1 MHYEIAV
8 TGLFVYISTM
18 RPVDPPVEYGVLGP
32 HIRLLFAQKRPIGY
46 WDFSNLRAPY
56 WRLYSLS
63 EQGAWVKVGQ
73 TLSRLS
79 PDRLYLF
86 PANLS
91 FSSGCEVELDQFFV
105 HFTIEPALPEASVPD
120 SFLTVD
126 LTPELKSL
134 MNRIHDGTSSARE
147 SLLLMALVQMTLDAS
162 DLQLRDRSLST
173 RLEKAQDL
181 MRHHL
186 QQGISNKEIAGAL
199 HMSPNA
205 FIRWYKLVTGTSP
218 QFWLNRERINE
229 ASFWLHH
236 TDASMERIAET
247 LGFGDRYHF
256 SRVFKRIQGV
266 SPAVFR
272 KNRDLPPPRLQ
283 V

>member
-1 MHYEIAV
+1 MY
-8 TGLFVYISTM
+8 VYISTM
-18 RPVDPPVEYGVLGP
+18 TLSESPAEYGVLGP

-46 WDFSNLRAPY
+46 WNFANLRAPY
-56 WRLYSLS
+56 WRLYHLS
-63 EQGAWVKVGQ
+63 EPGAWVEVD
-73 TLSRLS
+73 RRHAELS
-79 PDRLYLF
+79 PDFLYLF

-91 FSSGCEVELDQFFV
+91 FSSGCDAKLDQFFV
-105 HFTIEPALPEASVPD
+105 HFTIEPALAESIIPR
-120 SFLTVD
+120 SFLAVE
-126 LTPELKSL
+126 LTPELQNL
-134 MNRIHDGTSSARE
+134 LNRIHDCESTARQ
-147 SLLLMALVQMTLDAS
+147 SLLLMALVQISLDAS
-162 DLQLRDRSLST
+162 GLRLQDRSLST

-181 MRHHL
+181 MRHHM
-186 QQGISNKEIAGAL
+186 QSGISNDQIAEAL
-199 HMSPNA
+199 HLSPNA
-205 FIRWYKLVTGTSP
+205 FIRWYKSVIGISP

-236 TDASMERIAET
+236 TDASMEKIAET
-247 LGFGDRYHF
+247 LGFCDRYHF

>member
-1 MHYEIAV
+1 MHIEIAV
-8 TGLFVYISTM
+8 TGMIVYVSTM
-18 RPVDPPVEYGVLGP
+18 RPDEPPIEYGVLGP

-56 WRLYSLS
+56 WRLYHLS
-63 EQGAWVKVGQ
+63 AHGAWVKVGR
-73 TLSRLS
+73 TFSRLS

-105 HFTIEPALPEASVPD
+105 HFTIEPALTEASMPGT
-120 SFLTVD
+120 FLAVE
-126 LTPELKSL
+126 LNLELKSL
-134 MNRIHDGTSSARE
+134 LERIHAGTSSARQ
-147 SLLLMALVQMTLDAS
+147 SLLLMAMVQMTLDAS
-162 DLQLRDRSLST
+162 ELQLHDRSLST

-186 QQGISNKEIAGAL
+186 QQGISNEEIAEAL
-199 HMSPNA
+199 HLSPNA
-205 FIRWYKLVTGTSP
+205 FSRWYKSVTGTPP

-236 TDASMERIAET
+236 TDASMEKIAET
-247 LGFGDRYHF
+247 LGFCDRYHF

>member
-1 MHYEIAV
+1 
-8 TGLFVYISTM
+8 M
-18 RPVDPPVEYGVLGP
+18 RPSESTVEYGVLGP
-32 HIRLLFAQKRPIGY
+32 HIRLLFAQNRPIGY

-56 WRLYSLS
+56 WRLYHLS
-63 EQGAWVKVGQ
+63 AQGAWVKVGR

-79 PDRLYLF
+79 PDFLYLF

-105 HFTIEPALPEASVPD
+105 HFTIEPALAETTVPGA
-120 SFLTVD
+120 FLAVE
-126 LTPELKSL
+126 LTAELKL
-134 MNRIHDGTSSARE
+134 LLNRIHAGTSSARQ

-162 DLQLRDRSLST
+162 DLQLRDRILST

-186 QQGISNKEIAGAL
+186 QHGISNEEIAAAL

-205 FIRWYKLVTGTSP
+205 FIRWYKSVTGIPP

-236 TDASMERIAET
+236 TDTSMEKIAET
-247 LGFGDRYHF
+247 LGFCDRYHF